1 MGEAIANKFLDEGH
15 QVIGM
20 DVKKASIKRLNY
32 THIQKDITSKD
43 LPDIEGI
50 EILVNDAGVQ
60 NSGREIDVNLKGT
73 INITEKYGIQKDIKS
88 IVFIASASA
97 RTGAEDKNGV
107 NVSVN
112 NTTAIPVYFKVVDD
126 DTTSARFTIT
136 QRTGTVKVY

>member
-50 EILVNDAGVQ
+50 ESIKCLNCGTLNDAETNTAEFDIQV
-60 NSGREIDVNLKGT
+60 EIVYKNYGDD
-73 INITEKYGIQKDIKS
+73 NI
-88 IVFIASASA
+88 
-97 RTGAEDKNGV
+97 
-107 NVSVN
+107 
-112 NTTAIPVYFKVVDD
+112 
-126 DTTSARFTIT
+126 
-136 QRTGTVKVY
+136 